1 MIAMRFL
8 TKVGCWLLF
17 WIATAQAADDPQDW
31 MQVVQEIR
39 NQGES
44 ILSTYRPAQGLETAD
59 RFSDLY
65 FDQFEAS
72 GLERAIGLRDPQEKA
87 ALESQFSTL
96 IGLATRQRPR
106 EALEGAWATLGNQL
120 SEAAQS
126 LQVRQQTGFWS
137 LFLQSFLILLREGF
151 EAMLVITAL
160 VAYLQ
165 RRGRSDQIAV
175 IYQGVGWAL
184 AASLLTAI
192 ALRHLFAISGPAR
205 EALEGLTM
213 LIAAAV
219 LFYVSYWLIS
229 KREADRWQAYIRGQ
243 MDRALSGGSLFAL
256 GFAAFLAV
264 YREGAETVL
273 FYQAL
278 AGQASATHPALWSG
292 MGLAALALMGLYW
305 FMRQASA
312 RLPIGL
318 FFGLTAGLLYYLAI
332 RFAGTGVLELQEAGW
347 LRITP
352 LEAVPQIPWLGLYP
366 SWESLS
372 VQLLLLLPLPFALG
386 WWWLQRRQLAGAHS

>member
-1 MIAMRFL
+1 MKFLLTIAY
-8 TKVGCWLLF
+8 GLLF
-17 WIATAQAADDPQDW
+17 LGSSALAADEQQDW
-31 MQVVQEIR
+31 VQVAREIR
-39 NQGES
+39 SQGEA
-44 ILSTYRPAQGLETAD
+44 ILSTYRPDQGWDTAD

-65 FDQFEAS
+65 FDEFEAS

-96 IGLATRQRPR
+96 IGLATRQQPR
-106 EALEGAWATLGNQL
+106 ETLEEAWATLRHRL

-126 LQVRQQTGFWS
+126 LQVQQQMGFWS

-165 RRGRSDQIAV
+165 RRGRFDQITV

-184 AASLLTAI
+184 GASLLTAI
-192 ALRHLFAISGPAR
+192 ALRHLFVISGPAR

-243 MDRALSGGSLFAL
+243 MDRALSRGSLFAL

-332 RFAGTGVLELQEAGW
+332 RFAGNGVLELQEAGW

-366 SWESLS
+366 SWESLG

-386 WWWLQRRQLAGAHS
+386 WWWLQRRQLAGAQS